1 MSQKIKTLDCSSITW
16 DATEQGGK
24 AILVSNSPCLKVGQ
38 MVQLKKRQSS
48 RVIEGEVTGIVV
60 SNSIRVKTFFWG
72 WYRTKFTYIF
82 QFKVLER
89 ELSQVADLTYNKKLC
104 Q

>member
-1 MSQKIKTLDCSSITW
+1 MSHKTITIDCSSITW
-16 DATEQGGK
+16 NATEQGGK
-24 AILVSNSPCLKVGQ
+24 AIVVSSSPCIKVGQ
-38 MVQLKKRQSS
+38 TVQLKKRQSS
-48 RVIEGEVTGIVV
+48 RAILGEITAILE
-60 SNSIRVKTFFWG
+60 SNSIRVKTFSWG

-89 ELSQVADLTYNKKLC
+89 KSSQSMDTNHKKKQC